1 MRMFVTEMRG
11 KTVMTNDG
19 QILGMIDN
27 FVVNTDNGNIKHVLV
42 SPAEDIEPQL
52 FTTDAEDRLV
62 LPFEGMKAVRDVVVM
77 ENISMD

>member
-1 MRMFVTEMRG
+1 MKKFVTEMRG

-27 FVVNTDNGNIKHVLV
+27 FVVETETGEMKHVLV
-42 SPAEDIEPQL
+42 TPADEIEPRL
-52 FTTDAEDRLV
+52 FDTDAEGRLV

-77 ENISMD
+77 ENISIE

>member
-27 FVVNTDNGNIKHVLV
+27 FVVNTDTGNIKHVLV
-42 SPAEDIEPQL
+42 SPAEDIEPKL
-52 FTTDAEDRLV
+52 FTTDAENRLV

-77 ENISMD
+77 ENISME

>member
-1 MRMFVTEMRG
+1 MKMFVTEMRG

-27 FVVNTDNGNIKHVLV
+27 FVVNTKSGDMMHVLV
-42 SPAEDIEPQL
+42 TPAEDIEPRL
-52 FTTDAEDRLV
+52 FDTDAEGRLV

-77 ENISMD
+77 ENISID

>member
-1 MRMFVTEMRG
+1 MRMFATELRG

-27 FVVNTDNGNIKHVLV
+27 FVVNTDSGNIKHVLV
-42 SPAEDIEPQL
+42 SPAEEIEPKL
-52 FTTDAEDRLV
+52 FTTDAENRLV

>member
-27 FVVNTDNGNIKHVLV
+27 FVVNTDTGNIKHVLV
-42 SPAEDIEPQL
+42 SPAEDIEPKL
-52 FTTDAEDRLV
+52 FTTDAENRLV

>member
-1 MRMFVTEMRG
+1 MRMFATELRG

-27 FVVNTDNGNIKHVLV
+27 FVVNTDSGNIKHVLV
-42 SPAEDIEPQL
+42 SPAEEIEPKL
-52 FTTDAEDRLV
+52 FTTDAENRLV

-77 ENISMD
+77 ENITMD

>member
-1 MRMFVTEMRG
+1 MKMFVTELRG

-27 FVVNTDNGNIKHVLV
+27 FVVNTKTGMMKHVLV
-42 SPAEDIEPQL
+42 TPAEEIEPRL
-52 FTTDAEDRLV
+52 FDTDAEGRIV

-77 ENISMD
+77 ENITVD

>member
-1 MRMFVTEMRG
+1 MFVTEMRG

-27 FVVNTDNGNIKHVLV
+27 FVVNTDTGNIKHVLV
-42 SPAEDIEPQL
+42 SPAEDIEPKL
-52 FTTDAEDRLV
+52 FTTDAENRLV